1 MLESNVCNSV
11 LSQQQHSTASSSGQ
25 LDSPSLSASDHA
37 DRDQA
42 GAHSQ
47 DRGAGRVSLIQHDG
61 DATEGTSV
69 GVEDVSQGVGSVCP
83 SDQAAGLEQGLKE
96 EGNSSGTGRRHERVL
111 HSKQHH
117 SPDLCEGRGEGF
129 DGAPRQSLGQS
140 EFRKACV
147 GASEGRT
154 GTTEVGECPADPTG
168 GAQQVPQGDVREL
181 IEPDSDSEWQSCP
194 EQQCF
199 QTHKKIGQSWL
210 ENRNPYGQVW
220 NELIRQGRI
229 FLLEVACGPQS
240 VLSEEV
246 MKQLGPDTAV
256 RCSIWN
262 GYDLTTTTG
271 VNKLKKLIRE
281 TRPVHIWVS
290 CDCGPYSPLQ
300 RLNQKTPEQ
309 KQMLESK
316 REYARREYSGGI
328 EVATYGRR
336 HGSQVHWELS
346 ECCEAWNLSCVQAFL
361 SQLGLQKVTC
371 NGCCV
376 GLRAHDT
383 GDLMCKGWSIATTN
397 SSLLRHLHLP
407 CQRNHKKV
415 VCESGRPA
423 QSAYYTPVFAKKKK
437 VVEALR
443 EHETWSVLACEL
455 SETTCSEDP
464 LFCVEPCETAL
475 VNDGEISVEEKQRI
489 MRLIRHI
496 HCTTGHGSIAT
507 LVNSLKHRGVP
518 ERILNLAREFKC
530 VICEERKRT
539 TPHRQATLETVA
551 KKWQRIQCD
560 LGSWTHPQTKHKVK
574 FILFIDEGCR
584 FRVGRILFENS
595 RNQATWPIVRKV
607 FEEAW
612 LASFGQP
619 EEIRADPEGIWR
631 SDEAAAYCQE
641 RGIILSPIPAE
652 AHWQIGVVEEAIG
665 ALKHVMTSL
674 AQDFS
679 EMEVSELFYRSIWA
693 CNSRDN
699 QHGYSPAQ
707 HAMGRTPDEWGRLF
721 DSEVEGH
728 PIHPQQMVGGGFKTR
743 LARAEAAG
751 TRPLKSFTPGD
762 LVFYWRKQVQ
772 GGGDKGFSWRGQ
784 FLGPARVLA
793 VETRVDDEGK
803 LRPGSCV
810 WLHRAGRLI
819 KAAPEQLRAASS
831 REKAV
836 EELKGPCEI
845 PWTITSLASHPQR
858 STYWDISSEVPNN
871 QQWQEASEHPTG
883 RRRCV
888 GKRTMETT
896 DARAARPRLDEQD
909 AEMPAASEA
918 AQVGEEQTFTVFEV
932 TVDIP
937 SSNRG
942 FKKFC
947 QNPEAFVVNQIKR
960 SHIEVRERSMTDSE
974 LAEFKEAKG
983 KEVRNYIQS
992 HCFKVLPPELQ
1003 NANDAVGMRWVLT
1016 WKLGD
1021 DPDRPR
1027 KAKARAVILGYQ
1039 DKDYE
1044 YKQTSSPT
1052 LSRSG
1057 RQLFLAFCSRH
1068 HFRVRKGDVSS
1079 AFLQGDE
1086 LENGM
1091 LVQPTREICEA
1102 LQIPE
1107 GSVTQLQRAA
1117 YGLVEAPLWWYKSVS
1132 SYLLSIGYTRM
1143 KTEPCIW
1150 VYFDKQQKP
1159 RSAISGHV
1167 DDFLFAG
1174 CDGDQVH
1181 QELMSLIQAMFKWG
1195 TWEDSPFLQCGV
1207 KVVQDD
1213 RFGFTLSQQDFI
1225 EGLSP
1230 IKLSRDRVRQRE
1242 QPTTDHE
1249 KSQMRAV
1256 LGSLSWVCGQTNVLH
1271 SVDVNYLVSTIPL
1284 STIQDVVKLN
1294 NLVEEVKR
1302 TAPQL
1307 KIHSLQKGEPVDLV
1321 AWGDAAWANRPDNIA
1336 STEGIVLGMA
1346 PKALRQGSLTNVS
1359 LLSWKSGKIE
1369 RKCRSPACAEVH
1381 AVVNAEDELYHMR
1394 YLWSEMHFPRSVL
1407 NTLAAAKI
1415 VALSP
1420 GIVVT
1425 DSKNLYDRLDKDTP
1439 TIKGEEKRAT
1449 IEALALKDSS
1459 EESGTELRWVH
1470 SDAQLGNSL
1479 TKPTEKGQLQ
1489 LFFKL
1494 GQRWRIVYDEN
1505 MRSAG
1510 RRKAVGIKP
1519 MDN

>member
-1 MLESNVCNSV
+1 M
-11 LSQQQHSTASSSGQ
+11 
-25 LDSPSLSASDHA
+25 
-37 DRDQA
+37 
-42 GAHSQ
+42 
-47 DRGAGRVSLIQHDG
+47 
-61 DATEGTSV
+61 
-69 GVEDVSQGVGSVCP
+69 
-83 SDQAAGLEQGLKE
+83 
-96 EGNSSGTGRRHERVL
+96 
-111 HSKQHH
+111 
-117 SPDLCEGRGEGF
+117 
-129 DGAPRQSLGQS
+129 
-140 EFRKACV
+140 
-147 GASEGRT
+147 
-154 GTTEVGECPADPTG
+154 
-168 GAQQVPQGDVREL
+168 
-181 IEPDSDSEWQSCP
+181 
-194 EQQCF
+194 
-199 QTHKKIGQSWL
+199 
-210 ENRNPYGQVW
+210 
-220 NELIRQGRI
+220 
-229 FLLEVACGPQS
+229 
-240 VLSEEV
+240 
-246 MKQLGPDTAV
+246 
-256 RCSIWN
+256 
-262 GYDLTTTTG
+262 
-271 VNKLKKLIRE
+271 
-281 TRPVHIWVS
+281 
-290 CDCGPYSPLQ
+290 
-300 RLNQKTPEQ
+300 
-309 KQMLESK
+309 
-316 REYARREYSGGI
+316 
-328 EVATYGRR
+328 
-336 HGSQVHWELS
+336 
-346 ECCEAWNLSCVQAFL
+346 
-361 SQLGLQKVTC
+361 
-371 NGCCV
+371 
-376 GLRAHDT
+376 
-383 GDLMCKGWSIATTN
+383 
-397 SSLLRHLHLP
+397 
-407 CQRNHKKV
+407 
-415 VCESGRPA
+415 
-423 QSAYYTPVFAKKKK
+423 
-437 VVEALR
+437 
-443 EHETWSVLACEL
+443 
-455 SETTCSEDP
+455 
-464 LFCVEPCETAL
+464 
-475 VNDGEISVEEKQRI
+475 
-489 MRLIRHI
+489 
-496 HCTTGHGSIAT
+496 
-507 LVNSLKHRGVP
+507 
-518 ERILNLAREFKC
+518 
-530 VICEERKRT
+530 
-539 TPHRQATLETVA
+539 
-551 KKWQRIQCD
+551 
-560 LGSWTHPQTKHKVK
+560 
-574 FILFIDEGCR
+574 
-584 FRVGRILFENS
+584 
-595 RNQATWPIVRKV
+595 
-607 FEEAW
+607 
-612 LASFGQP
+612 
-619 EEIRADPEGIWR
+619 
-631 SDEAAAYCQE
+631 
-641 RGIILSPIPAE
+641 SPIPAE
-652 AHWQIGVVEEAIG
+652 AHWQIGVVEEAIE

-707 HAMGRTPDEWGRLF
+707 HAMGRSPDEWGRLF

-728 PIHPQQMVGGGFKTR
+728 PIHPQQMVDGGFKENIQAMAAAEQSFLKFQAKTR

-751 TRPLKSFTPGD
+751 TRPLKSFAPGD

-836 EELKGPCEI
+836 EELEGPCEI

-888 GKRTMETT
+888 GKRTMEST
-896 DARAARPRLDEQD
+896 DTRAARPRLDEQD

-918 AQVGEEQTFTVFEV
+918 AQVTEEQTFTVFEV

-942 FKKFC
+942 FKRFC

-1003 NANDAVGMRWVLT
+1003 NADDAVGMRWVLT

-1132 SYLLSIGYTRM
+1132 SYLLSIGYSRM

-1181 QELMSLIQAMFKWG
+1181 QELMSLIQAKFKWG

-1207 KVVQDD
+1207 KVIQDD

-1225 EGLSP
+1225 EGLTP

-1242 QPTTDHE
+1242 QSTTDRE

-1294 NLVEEVKR
+1294 NIVEEVKR

-1307 KIHSLQKGEPVDLV
+1307 KIHALQKGEPVDLV

-1407 NTLAAAKI
+1407 NTLTAAKI

-1505 MRSAG
+1505 MRSA
-1510 RRKAVGIKP
+1510 RKRKAVGIKP